1 MNRWIDRP
9 LEERA
14 LLNPSFCGC
23 LLWKAALGYFQV
35 SQSPLPFD
43 LAFLILPMALH
54 RDTRDSLPSSVVTS
68 IPVWLEDNPL
78 ARTRIASRARMM
90 VPYTKEAMVFAGR
103 HKLIRFKSTNIEADP
118 NWIKTVNSNINLS
131 SHEVKVCLK
140 RAEFLGKWFAK
151 AGSPETLMALLG
163 VRP

>member
-1 MNRWIDRP
+1 MNNWIDRP

-23 LLWKAALGYFQV
+23 LLWKAALGYAQV
-35 SQSPLPFD
+35 LQNPLPFD
-43 LAFLILPMALH
+43 LAFLVLPMALH
-54 RDTRDSLPSSVVTS
+54 KDTRDSLPSSVVTS
-68 IPVWLEDNPL
+68 IPVWLEDNSL
-78 ARTRIASRARMM
+78 ARSRIASRARMM

-103 HKLIRFKSTNIEADP
+103 HQLISFRRANIEADP
-118 NWIKTVNSNINLS
+118 SWIRTVNNEFNIS